1 MSADTTWPAGLTR
14 TPRVSALSEEAP
26 DVLVRSEVDVGPPK
40 LRRRFTGDRRK
51 FTIELDLKRSEV
63 ATFDA
68 WFLNNSTGAGGGSRS
83 FAWKHPRLG
92 TTADFRFLS
101 VPTYRPRAPRG
112 DGTEWWLVAFDV
124 EMLPGTD
131 SSIPPPGGG
140 TDPTGGGNWP
150 TWSGSRGDE
159 GVSPLVEEEDLGREE
174 AIVFGTVFEADAAPP
189 VLLLE
194 IVTKNYGIEGEN
206 NEFEEDS
213 IFFGPSSSSSFVTT
227 SGSESTVT
235 VIWNEP

>member
-1 MSADTTWPAGLTR
+1 
-14 TPRVSALSEEAP
+14 
-26 DVLVRSEVDVGPPK
+26 
-40 LRRRFTGDRRK
+40 
-51 FTIELDLKRSEV
+51 
-63 ATFDA
+63 
-68 WFLNNSTGAGGGSRS
+68 
-83 FAWKHPRLG
+83 
-92 TTADFRFLS
+92 
-101 VPTYRPRAPRG
+101 
-112 DGTEWWLVAFDV
+112 
-124 EMLPGTD
+124 MLPGTD

-140 TDPTGGGNWP
+140 GDPP
-150 TWSGSRGDE
+150 VIPFAIRADDE
-159 GVSPLVEEEDLGREE
+159 VQPLYDDDPDPELED

>member
-140 TDPTGGGNWP
+140 GDPP
-150 TWSGSRGDE
+150 VIPFAVRADDE
-159 GVSPLVEEEDLGREE
+159 VQPFYDDDPDPELEE
-174 AIVFGTVFEADAAPP
+174 AIVFGTVFEADAVPP

-206 NEFEEDS
+206 VDLDEDAVFS
-213 IFFGPSSSSSFVTT
+213 GPTSTMTSVTT
-227 SGSESTVT
+227 PGSESTVAIGG
-235 VIWNEP
+235 VEP